1 MVAPRNETFGAVLA
15 AGNSWAMDSDSMLRR
30 WHLLMDEDDLIL
42 EVEGYEYSD
51 RVEITKI
58 CMFS

>member
-1 MVAPRNETFGAVLA
+1 MVAPRNETFGTVLA
-15 AGNSWAMDSDSMLRR
+15 AGNSWAMDSDSTLRR
-30 WHLLMDEDDLIL
+30 WHLPMEEEDCFI

-58 CMFS
+58 HMIS